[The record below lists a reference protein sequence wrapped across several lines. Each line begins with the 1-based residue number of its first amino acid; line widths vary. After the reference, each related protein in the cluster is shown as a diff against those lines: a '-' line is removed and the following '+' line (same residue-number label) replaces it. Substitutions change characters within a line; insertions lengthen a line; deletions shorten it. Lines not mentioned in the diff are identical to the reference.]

1 MRATKLLLAIL
12 TFCCSGLAQAQYT
25 YTYTGTP
32 YVAFAGAYSGADF
45 VSGSFTVE
53 SALADGM
60 HDFFSSPPLQMSFN
74 DGLGV
79 VSHTFSSAVG
89 SVSYVTVADSSI
101 VNWNLRFMSPDPS
114 VPDQASYLA
123 TTPSYSAVGIFSLV
137 NSNVSSAAY
146 SNGSG
151 AWAVSSV
158 TVPIPEPEIY
168 AMMLAGL
175 GMLGFV
181 ARRKKKLAVPDM
193 GGHSREKA
201 VA

>member
-1 MRATKLLLAIL
+1 MRVTKLLLAIL
-12 TFCCSGLAQAQYT
+12 TLCCAGVAKAQYT

-32 YVAFAGAYSGADF
+32 YVAFAGDYSAANF

-101 VNWNLRFMSPDPS
+101 IGWDLRFMSPDPS
-114 VPDQASYLA
+114 VPDQAFYLA
-123 TTPSYSAVGIFSLV
+123 TTPSVSAVGIFSLIDL
-137 NSNVSSAAY
+137 NVSSAAY

-151 AWAVSSV
+151 SWTVSSV
-158 TVPIPEPEIY
+158 TTPIPEPEIY

-175 GMLGFV
+175 GVLGFV
-181 ARRKKKLAVPDM
+181 ARRKKKLGVSDR
-193 GGHSREKA
+193 GDSRGKA
-201 VA
+201 VV